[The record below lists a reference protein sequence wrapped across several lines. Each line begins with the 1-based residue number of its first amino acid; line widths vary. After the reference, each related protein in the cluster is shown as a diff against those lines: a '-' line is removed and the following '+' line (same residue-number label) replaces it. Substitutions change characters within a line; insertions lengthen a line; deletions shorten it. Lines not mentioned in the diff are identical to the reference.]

1 MHQTMFQR
9 YIAIA
14 VTGLAFGIQANSSIS
29 AEELPAKVTYDDH
42 IKPILKEHC
51 LKCHNANEKKS
62 GLALDS
68 YTATMEGGAGGDAVV
83 AGDLDSSRLWALTA
97 HIEEPKM
104 PPSADK
110 IAEPK
115 LAMIKK
121 WIEQGMP
128 ENTGSNAMKP
138 KVDLSQMGNVS
149 LARPAGPLPMP
160 ETILKQT
167 PLYTPRAAA
176 VSALAASPW
185 SPLIAVGGQEQV
197 SLYHSQSGELLGVLP
212 FPEGEP
218 QSITFSR
225 DGKLILVGGGQH
237 SASGFA
243 VLFEIK
249 TGKRITRVGDE
260 LDIAMAADISDDNSM
275 IALAGPEKLVR
286 VYDTATGT
294 KIHELKKHTDW
305 IYALRFS
312 PDGVLIAS
320 ADRSNGLVVW
330 EAESGKLY
338 LDLIGHKN
346 EIRSLAWRPDSLAL
360 ASGSLDGTIK
370 LWDMNAG
377 KLIKSWD
384 AHAGGVFGL
393 ASCNDGT
400 FVSTGK
406 DKKVKLWKSS
416 GDPAGEMPAMPD
428 AGLEVAVT
436 ADAKEVAAGDW
447 EGNVKLWEKA
457 NPKNERLLRANP
469 LTLELLVQD
478 SEGKA
483 AAAKKAID
491 DENVKY
497 QKVVELAATAK
508 KQLEAQE
515 AAFAAATKGAQ
526 DAKAAIEVG
535 KKAVEQANQTL
546 KTHLASIDAQQKV
559 VQDLSNQLALAK
571 SQAKEDKEL
580 EAKTA
585 AANKAVDDLET
596 KSKTLRADVVA
607 KTSQQVVLETKLANL
622 TKGATAS
629 EQARNA
635 SKAAHAEAEKQ
646 LATAKA
652 PVDAAVANHALLVKR
667 VESVK
672 ASLVAFSNAKKAWSD
687 RIGVIADQTKKAQE
701 QIEAAKKEV
710 ETQQA
715 MQKDVV
721 AKIDALKKQLE
732 EMQKSM
738 QQVEQQRAAGEKA
751 IADKQAAIDKQSS
764 DVAQLQAEQASLKL
778 QIDTYNKPI
787 GQAAK

>member
-1 MHQTMFQR
+1 MFHR
-9 YIAIA
+9 FTAIA
-14 VTGLAFGIQANSSIS
+14 VTGLAFGIQANLVMS

-97 HIEEPKM
+97 HLEEPKM

-128 ENTGSNAMKP
+128 ENSGSNAMKP

-149 LARPAGPLPMP
+149 LARPEGPLPMP
-160 ETILKQT
+160 EEILKQT

-176 VSALAASPW
+176 ISALAASPW

-197 SLYHSQSGELLGVLP
+197 SLYHSQTGELLGVLP

-243 VLFEIK
+243 VLYEIK

-286 VYDTATGT
+286 VYDTATGA

-338 LDLIGHKN
+338 LDLVGHKN

-384 AHAGGVFGL
+384 AHSGGVFGL

-406 DKKVKLWKSS
+406 DKKVKLWKSN

-428 AGLEVAVT
+428 AGLEVAIT

-457 NPKNERLLRANP
+457 NPKNEKALRANP
-469 LTLELLVQD
+469 LTLELLVQE
-478 SEGKA
+478 SEGQA
-483 AAAKKAID
+483 ASAKKAME
-491 DENVKY
+491 DENAKY
-497 QKVVELAATAK
+497 QKVAEQASAAKT
-508 KQLEAQE
+508 QLDAQE
-515 AAFAAATKGAQ
+515 AALAAATKGVQ
-526 DAKAAIEVG
+526 ETKAAIDVA
-535 KKAVEQANQTL
+535 KKSVEQANATL
-546 KTHLASIDAQQKV
+546 KNHLASIDAQQKI

-571 SQAKEDKEL
+571 SQSKEDKEL
-580 EAKTA
+580 EAKIA
-585 AANKAVDDLET
+585 SANKALDDLEA
-596 KSKTLRADVVA
+596 KSKTLRADVVD
-607 KTSQQVVLETKLANL
+607 KTSQQVVLETKLPDL
-622 TKGATAS
+622 TKKVADA

-635 SKAAHAEAEKQ
+635 KKSAHAEVEKQ
-646 LATAKA
+646 LAIAKV
-652 PVDAAVANHALLVKR
+652 PLDAAIANHAQLNKR

-672 ASLVAFSNAKKAWSD
+672 ASLVAFSNAKKAWGD
-687 RIGVIADQTKKAQE
+687 RLGVIADATKKAQE
-701 QIEAAKKEV
+701 QTEAAKKEMEV
-710 ETQQA
+710 QQTK
-715 MQKDVV
+715 QKEVV
-721 AKIDALKKQLE
+721 AKLDAMKKQLE
-732 EMQKSM
+732 ELQKNL
-738 QQVEQQRAAGEKA
+738 QQFEQQRAAGEKS
-751 IADKQAAIDKQSS
+751 IADKQALIDKQVN
-764 DVAQLQAEQASLKL
+764 DVAKLQAEQASLKL
-778 QIDTYNKPI
+778 QLDTYNKPV
-787 GQAAK
+787 GQAAR

>member
-1 MHQTMFQR
+1 MFHR
-9 YIAIA
+9 YVSIA
-14 VTGLAFGIQANSSIS
+14 VAGLAIGFQSNSFVD
-29 AEELPAKVTYDDH
+29 ADELPAKVTYDEH

-51 LKCHNANEKKS
+51 LKCHNSNEKKS

-128 ENTGSNAMKP
+128 ENNGSNVMKP
-138 KVDLSQMGNVS
+138 KVDLSQMGSVS
-149 LARPAGPLPMP
+149 LARPEGPLPMP
-160 ETILKQT
+160 ETMLKQT

-176 VSALAASPW
+176 ISALAASPW

-197 SLYHSQSGELLGVLP
+197 SLYHSHSGELLGILP

-225 DGKLILVGGGQH
+225 DGKLILVAGGRH
-237 SASGFA
+237 SANGFA

-286 VYDTATGT
+286 VYDTATGE

-330 EAESGKLY
+330 EAESGKMY
-338 LDLIGHKN
+338 LDLIGHKG
-346 EIRSLAWRPDSLAL
+346 EIRSVAWRPDSLAL
-360 ASGSLDGTIK
+360 VSGALDGTMK

-384 AHAGGVFGL
+384 AHSGGVYCVS
-393 ASCNDGT
+393 SCNDGT
-400 FVSTGK
+400 FASTGK

-416 GDPAGEMPAMPD
+416 GDAAGEMPSMPD
-428 AGLEVAVT
+428 AGLEVALT
-436 ADAKEVAAGDW
+436 ADAKEVVAGDW

-457 NPKNERLLRANP
+457 NPKNEKILRANP
-469 LTLELLVQD
+469 LTLEQLVQE
-478 SEGKA
+478 SESQA
-483 AAAKKAID
+483 AAAMKGID
-491 DENVKY
+491 DENAKF
-497 QKVVELAATAK
+497 QKVAELVGAAK
-508 KQLEAQE
+508 KQLDDKE
-515 AAFAAATKGAQ
+515 AAFVAANKAVEEAN
-526 DAKAAIEVG
+526 AAIEGG
-535 KKAVEQANQTL
+535 KKSVEQANQIL
-546 KTHLASIDAQQKV
+546 KTHLASIDAQQKIL
-559 VQDLSNQLALAK
+559 QDLSNQLAVAK

-580 EAKTA
+580 EAKVAT
-585 AANKAVDDLET
+585 ANKTIDELEV
-596 KSKTLRADVVA
+596 KSKSLRAEVVV
-607 KTSQQVVLETKLANL
+607 KTSKQVVLEAKLADL
-622 TKGATAS
+622 TKKRTDA
-629 EQARNA
+629 EQARNT
-635 SKAAHAEAEKQ
+635 SKTAHADAEKQ
-646 LATAKA
+646 LVAAKV
-652 PVDAAVANHALLVKR
+652 PVDAATAFHAQQIKR
-667 VESVK
+667 VEAVK
-672 ASLVAFSNAKKAWSD
+672 ASLLAFNAAKKSWGD
-687 RIGVIADQTKKAQE
+687 RVNAITEQTKKTQE
-701 QIEAAKKEV
+701 QTDVAKKEI
-710 ETQQA
+710 EGQQTK
-715 MQKDVV
+715 QKEFV
-721 AKIDALKKQLE
+721 AKIDAYKKQME
-732 EMQKSM
+732 ELQKSM
-738 QQVEQQRAAGEKA
+738 QQVEQQRAASDKS
-751 IADKQAAIDKQSS
+751 IADKQASLDKQLSE
-764 DVAQLQAEQASLKL
+764 VAQLQAEQAILKI
-778 QIDTYNKPI
+778 QMDAYSKPL